1 MKRVSVTPIG
11 KVLESY
17 FSEMGLGEKMNE
29 QRLLDAVPGVLGQ
42 FIYKFVTS
50 TYVRDGVL
58 HLRVNNSILR
68 GELNMQRTVLRDKLN
83 GAVSA
88 DKMIIKDVI
97 IR

>member
-11 KVLESY
+11 KVLENY
-17 FSEMGLGEKMNE
+17 FAEMGLGDKMNE
-29 QRLLDAVPGVLGQ
+29 QRVLDAVSGVLGQ

-50 TYVRDGVL
+50 AYIRGGVL

-88 DKMIIKDVI
+88 DKMIIKDVVVN
-97 IR
+97 

>member
-68 GELNMQRTVLRDKLN
+68 GELNMQRTALRDKLN

-97 IR
+97 IS

>member
-17 FSEMGLGEKMNE
+17 FSEMGLEDKMSE

-97 IR
+97 IS